1 MAYLL
6 ECRDKPDSAALRQE
20 TRPAHLA
27 YAKAA
32 PAILA
37 AGPLLTEDES
47 TMIGSFFILDLPDL
61 AAVEAFN
68 AADPYTQAGLFGSV
82 RIQPF
87 RWLMGTGPTAS

>member
-37 AGPLLTEDES
+37 AGPLLAEDES
-47 TMIGSFFILDLPDL
+47 TMIGSFFILDFLL
-61 AAVEAFN
+61 FKFN
-68 AADPYTQAGLFGSV
+68 SFFFYFSSFFLIFSNLFFV
-82 RIQPF
+82 IYN
-87 RWLMGTGPTAS
+87 